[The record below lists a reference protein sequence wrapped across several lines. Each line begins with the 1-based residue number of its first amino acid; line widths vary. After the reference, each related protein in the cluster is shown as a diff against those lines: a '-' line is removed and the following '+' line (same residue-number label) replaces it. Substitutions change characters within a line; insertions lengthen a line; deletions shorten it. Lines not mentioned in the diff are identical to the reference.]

1 MEFRHMIFKYWL
13 HQQFELDNKLIQDG
27 GGKKKWNTLVH
38 NGVMFPPE
46 YIPHGIPLLY
56 KGEKM
61 VLNPEVEEFAT
72 LYAKN
77 LDSEYAKNNIFNKNF
92 WNDWKDILGKDSEI
106 KNFEDCDFKLIHNY
120 LMKQKENKKPL
131 TDQEKENKKL
141 DEQEFRIAIVDGKE
155 QPVDNFRIEPPGI
168 FIGRGCNPKLGKI
181 KRRMLPEDITINI
194 GKDADVPKAPDGHK
208 WKKVIHDNDVEWLAS
223 WNDEITGKIK
233 YVWLGAHSEMKA
245 KKDIDKFNLARKLKR
260 KIKSIRESNDKSLSA
275 DSEKVRQIATA
286 LYFIDNYALR
296 VGNEKGEDETDTV
309 GVTSLRVEHL
319 ELMEQNIVK
328 LDFLAKD
335 SVRYNRTLPVSEQVY
350 KNLEEFMKGKKKSED
365 VFDKITSTDVNKYL
379 QLFMKDLSAKVF
391 RTYNA
396 SSLFQKELN
405 KINKKY
411 DKTTTLNILLD
422 EFNRANAKVALLCNH
437 QKNINKNTNEQIE
450 KIDAMIK
457 KIRGQVRKAKT
468 TAKKQALRDRI
479 KKLKIKKDLRIELKN
494 VSLGTSKTNYI
505 DPRITVA
512 FLKKF
517 DIPVDKVF
525 SVSLREKFKW
535 AFDVDVD
542 YEF

>member
-1 MEFRHMIFKYWL
+1 
-13 HQQFELDNKLIQDG
+13 
-27 GGKKKWNTLVH
+27 
-38 NGVMFPPE
+38 
-46 YIPHGIPLLY
+46 
-56 KGEKM
+56 
-61 VLNPEVEEFAT
+61 
-72 LYAKN
+72 
-77 LDSEYAKNNIFNKNF
+77 
-92 WNDWKDILGKDSEI
+92 
-106 KNFEDCDFKLIHNY
+106 
-120 LMKQKENKKPL
+120 
-131 TDQEKENKKL
+131 
-141 DEQEFRIAIVDGKE
+141 
-155 QPVDNFRIEPPGI
+155 
-168 FIGRGCNPKLGKI
+168 
-181 KRRMLPEDITINI
+181 
-194 GKDADVPKAPDGHK
+194 
-208 WKKVIHDNDVEWLAS
+208 
-223 WNDEITGKIK
+223 
-233 YVWLGAHSEMKA
+233 
-245 KKDIDKFNLARKLKR
+245 
-260 KIKSIRESNDKSLSA
+260 
-275 DSEKVRQIATA
+275 
-286 LYFIDNYALR
+286 
-296 VGNEKGEDETDTV
+296 
-309 GVTSLRVEHL
+309 
-319 ELMEQNIVK
+319 MEQNIVK

>member
-13 HQQFELDNKLIQDG
+13 HQQFELNNNLIQS

-396 SSLFQKELN
+396 SSLFQKEIKRDFRSRIMCMQSL
-405 KINKKY
+405 K
-411 DKTTTLNILLD
+411 
-422 EFNRANAKVALLCNH
+422 LCFKFREN
-437 QKNINKNTNEQIE
+437 Q
-450 KIDAMIK
+450 
-457 KIRGQVRKAKT
+457 RKM
-468 TAKKQALRDRI
+468 
-479 KKLKIKKDLRIELKN
+479 
-494 VSLGTSKTNYI
+494 
-505 DPRITVA
+505 
-512 FLKKF
+512 F
-517 DIPVDKVF
+517 
-525 SVSLREKFKW
+525 
-535 AFDVDVD
+535 
-542 YEF
+542 